1 LQLSTHVPVRT
12 LEDLVAARFTDSHA
26 FTQSP
31 GSPDS
36 YELPFG
42 KQSAYFPVALDLQR
56 QSPTIP

>member
-1 LQLSTHVPVRT
+1 MQLSTHVPVRT
-12 LEDLVAARFTDSHA
+12 IKGLIAASFTDSHA
-26 FTQSP
+26 FTQLP
-31 GSPDS
+31 GSPDT